1 MKHILSLL
9 GLLLC
14 VGCLTPQQQEWTCD
28 RAQEAYIAYQ
38 AAEAAGIVSDK
49 ETIAAVKVA
58 AAYLAAYCGWQPA
71 SATIVS
77 LGATRS
83 APTSDHN
90 GVLILR
96 P

>member
-1 MKHILSLL
+1 MKHILATI
-9 GLLLC
+9 GLILC

-28 RAQEAYIAYQ
+28 RAQEAYLAYQ

-58 AAYLAAYCGWQPA
+58 AAYLSAYCGWQPA
-71 SATIVS
+71 TVTVASKSATV
-77 LGATRS
+77 TK
-83 APTSDHN
+83 PTSDRN
-90 GVLILR
+90 GVLMLK